1 MSEEFKT
8 VDPKLNGKEISLKW
22 GTTMYHTPQDDMN
35 RPLNFDAAVKFTRV
49 NLAVGYEIAQE
60 NARRGGMRTIF
71 SWKSSAR
78 NSSSGA
84 LSIMCPRNAAYR
96 IFGRPAVAC
105 I

>member
-1 MSEEFKT
+1 MADRMICDHLKQGVPALFMSEGFKT

-60 NARRGGMRTIF
+60 NAR
-71 SWKSSAR
+71 
-78 NSSSGA
+78 
-84 LSIMCPRNAAYR
+84 PRWNANDFFLEK
-96 IFGRPAVAC
+96 FGQK
-105 I
+105 